1 MPIINS
7 EYRCHPMFRSGHIQ
21 TLLQRLF
28 RSRPA
33 FRPEPQ
39 TLATPDGDELEL
51 FVHRKPNQR
60 ELVIF
65 THGLESHAKEA
76 SLLGFAET
84 VASWGYDTIN
94 WSMRSCGKRLNR
106 TRWFYLGHD
115 YRDLQTLVDTY
126 SSDYDRIYLVSV
138 SLGGTITANYL
149 GREGANISSVVK
161 GAFLLSPPLELN
173 SFHAAMARPLNHF
186 LYQRHVVRSLLGKF
200 ERKAEVMDFGE
211 GVDVSRVR
219 RSKSVDE
226 IEDSLF
232 APMHGFDSSVAYRKH
247 ASALPHLNSVAVPTY
262 ILSAKDDPF
271 VDTKQLPF
279 ELAEKSPHIYLE
291 LAKHGG
297 HTGFLKRKSDNLH
310 WYEHRFRWFI
320 SQATA

>member
-138 SLGGTITANYL
+138 SLGG
-149 GREGANISSVVK
+149 
-161 GAFLLSPPLELN
+161 
-173 SFHAAMARPLNHF
+173 
-186 LYQRHVVRSLLGKF
+186 
-200 ERKAEVMDFGE
+200 
-211 GVDVSRVR
+211 
-219 RSKSVDE
+219 
-226 IEDSLF
+226 
-232 APMHGFDSSVAYRKH
+232 
-247 ASALPHLNSVAVPTY
+247 
-262 ILSAKDDPF
+262 
-271 VDTKQLPF
+271 
-279 ELAEKSPHIYLE
+279 
-291 LAKHGG
+291 
-297 HTGFLKRKSDNLH
+297 
-310 WYEHRFRWFI
+310 
-320 SQATA
+320 